1 MKQVT
6 CTLTLSVVLE
16 VEDTLTTTEITNLIK
31 HNSTIDIDIDSTKVN
46 IVEVSDIIDITEVN
60 I

>member
-31 HNSTIDIDIDSTKVN
+31 HKSTIDIDIDSTTVN

>member
-16 VEDTLTTTEITNLIK
+16 VEDTLTTNEITNLIK
-31 HNSTIDIDIDSTKVN
+31 HKSTIDIDIDSTTVN

>member
-16 VEDTLTTTEITNLIK
+16 VEDTLTTNEITNLIK
-31 HNSTIDIDIDSTKVN
+31 HKSTIDIDIDSTKVN

>member
-16 VEDTLTTTEITNLIK
+16 VEDTLTTNEITNLIK
-31 HNSTIDIDIDSTKVN
+31 HNSTIDIDIDSTNVN
-46 IVEVSDIIDITEVN
+46 IVEVSDIIDITEVTL
-60 I
+60 